1 MAEPWRDDRRQ
12 ATVRTL
18 IARTALTIALVA
30 WLLAAC
36 GGSTASTSPVA
47 VTPPCCPATLAGTNW
62 GVVSVAGRP
71 SVPANTPFIGFTA
84 DRVKGTGGCNS
95 FGGGYTYDPTTGS
108 LTFGELM
115 MTLMGCIGPGGDFEA
130 VFFTAL
136 QGPLQVTQ
144 ASDGSG
150 GLAIDGPKGRIV
162 LAPAAR
168 DLPGG

>member
-1 MAEPWRDDRRQ
+1 M
-12 ATVRTL
+12 
-18 IARTALTIALVA
+18 
-30 WLLAAC
+30 
-36 GGSTASTSPVA
+36 
-47 VTPPCCPATLAGTNW
+47 TPPCCPATLAGTNW

-71 SVPANTPFIGFTA
+71 SVPASTPFIGFTA

-95 FGGGYTYDPTTGS
+95 FSGGYTYDPTTGS

-115 MTLMGCIGPGGDFEA
+115 MTLMGCIGPRGDFET

-168 DLPGG
+168 DLTRRVGWPRQRGGRMVARRRWGDPSVGVRKVRAPQRRVAGNARPP